1 LAGRT
6 ALHLL
11 SDGNVKSDGGAL
23 FGQFP
28 KSQWNEWLVADRR
41 NRVRLALN
49 CLLVSVDG
57 QNFLVDTGAGQKHSA
72 AMRDAYGIGTSQ
84 LLQALKNHGLQRQD
98 IHGVI
103 LTSLH
108 FLHAGGC
115 TKRDRSG
122 TLVPTFPKAKYY
134 VQRAAFL
141 EAMNPNERGA
151 DSYRLED
158 FLPIQERGQLELV
171 NETAELAA
179 GLQVRLTGGPC
190 HGHQMAI
197 VTHGGERV
205 AFLGDLV
212 PTPYHLQLSCIAA
225 TDRLPEETLERKR
238 EFLAEATRD
247 GWLLVFC
254 HGITERAGYLESR
267 NGRRHLRMVELQ

>member
-1 LAGRT
+1 MPGRT

-11 SDGNVKSDGGAL
+11 SDGIVKTDGGAL
-23 FGQFP
+23 FGTFP
-28 KSQWNEWLVADRR
+28 KSQWNEWLQADRR
-41 NRVRLALN
+41 NRVRMGLN
-49 CLLVSVDG
+49 CLLISIDG
-57 QNFLVDTGAGQKHSA
+57 QNFLVDTGAGQKHSPA
-72 AMRDAYGIGTSQ
+72 TRDTFGIGTSQ
-84 LLQALKNHGLQRQD
+84 LPQALKSWNLQPQD
-98 IHGVI
+98 VHGVI

-151 DSYRLED
+151 DSYRPED
-158 FLPIQERGQLELV
+158 FLPLQQRNQLQMV
-171 NETAELAA
+171 NEVTELAP
-179 GLQVRLTGGPC
+179 GLQLRLTGGPC
-190 HGHQMAI
+190 NGHQIALI
-197 VTHGGERV
+197 THGGERV

-212 PTPYHLQLSCIAA
+212 PTPFHLQLSCIAA

-247 GWLLVFC
+247 GWLLIFS
-254 HGITERAGYLESR
+254 HGIGDRAGYLENR